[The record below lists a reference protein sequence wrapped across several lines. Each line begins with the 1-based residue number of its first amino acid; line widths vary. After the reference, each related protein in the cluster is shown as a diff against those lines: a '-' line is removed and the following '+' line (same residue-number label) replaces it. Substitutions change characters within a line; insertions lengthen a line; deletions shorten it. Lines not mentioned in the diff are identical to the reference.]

1 MEKKDSKLFKDL
13 KEGIT
18 MAAILFEIGDLMG
31 GKAVVKKLNELVE
44 EDLDKELKKE
54 QNYNG
59 SMFVYRPLKN
69 CKSQHNM
76 LNILYILFVANP
88 WNIITVGVVIVP
100 PLLLWSVERDKKRR
114 RKEKEDNTRR

>member
-1 MEKKDSKLFKDL
+1 MEDKMEKKDSKLFKDL

-54 QNYNG
+54 
-59 SMFVYRPLKN
+59 
-69 CKSQHNM
+69 
-76 LNILYILFVANP
+76 
-88 WNIITVGVVIVP
+88 
-100 PLLLWSVERDKKRR
+100 
-114 RKEKEDNTRR
+114 